1 MFNIKFKSFDIE
13 NITINDVEK
22 IDQIYD
28 EFNLLIKKWIID
40 MLLLTRSNKEKYI
53 NLNEINVLVNYK
65 KLCYNKILDV
75 FEGK

>member
-1 MFNIKFKSFDIE
+1 LFNIKFKSFDIE

>member
-13 NITINDVEK
+13 NITIKNVEK
-22 IDQIYD
+22 INQIYD

>member
-65 KLCYNKILDV
+65 KLCYNKIKDV